1 MITLYKTLDRALS
14 VKRPHGAASTV
25 KFSHWLAANLPDGI
39 GAEFD
44 DCGNMHIDTRAS
56 TANRTLFVAHVDTV
70 HRNSGKNR
78 IKKTRTHWHADGD
91 VLGADDG
98 AGCAMLMHLI
108 HSGVPAYYV
117 FTVGEEKGG
126 IGATWLAKNKPD
138 LLRQFDRAIA
148 FDRRGIDSVITHQ
161 GWGRCCSDEFGQSLC
176 DALGSFDQNLMHL
189 NDDTGVYTDTAEF
202 IDLIPE
208 CTNISIGYSNEHTVN
223 ESLNIPYFEMLAG
236 AAANVDW
243 DSLPVARDPLKPD
256 FDDWQRYRGSHYS
269 TGGYYSDGYSDHSDD
284 GLALYLSDALMDAQ
298 YGQTRG
304 LIEMVAE
311 YSFPDDP
318 HLMAKHLNPRK
329 LDFRMV
335 DDLLADLASELI
347 SADDAMLMLADEMY
361 DSL

>member
-1 MITLYKTLDRALS
+1 MIILHKTLDRALS
-14 VKRPHGAASTV
+14 IKRPHGAAATA
-25 KFSHWLAANLPDGI
+25 KFSRWLADNLPDGI
-39 GAEFD
+39 CAEFD
-44 DCGNMHIDTRAS
+44 ACGNLHIDTRAEDG
-56 TANRTLFVAHVDTV
+56 NRTLFVAHVDTV
-70 HRNSGKNR
+70 HNKSGKNR

-108 HSGVPAYYV
+108 HSGVSAYYV

-126 IGATWLAKNKPD
+126 IGATWLAKHKPD

-161 GWGRCCSDEFGQSLC
+161 GWGRCCSDAFGQALC
-176 DALGSFDQNLMHL
+176 DSLGSYDQNLMHL

-202 IDLIPE
+202 VDLIPE

-223 ESLNIPYFEMLAG
+223 ESLNILYFNMLA
-236 AAANVDW
+236 AAAARVDW
-243 DSLPVARDPLKPD
+243 DSLPVARDPRDPD
-256 FDDWQRYRGSHYS
+256 PDDWQRYRGSYYS
-269 TGGYYSDGYSDHSDD
+269 TASYSSAYDD
-284 GLALYLSDALMDAQ
+284 LTDYLSAALLDAQ
-298 YGQTRG
+298 YGHTRE
-304 LIEMVAE
+304 LIEIVAE
-311 YSFPDDP
+311 YAFPDDP

-329 LDFRMV
+329 LDYRIV
-335 DDLLADLASELI
+335 DDLLADLASESI

>member
-14 VKRPHGAASTV
+14 VKRPHAAPATL
-25 KFSHWLAANLPDGI
+25 KFSRWLADNLPDGI
-39 GAEFD
+39 CAEFD
-44 DCGNMHIDTRAS
+44 QCGNMHVDTRAS

-70 HRNSGKNR
+70 HRKSGKNR

-108 HSGVPAYYV
+108 HSGIAAYYV

-126 IGATWLAKNKPD
+126 IGATWLAKNNPD

-161 GWGRCCSDEFGQSLC
+161 GWGRCCSDQFGQSLC

-202 IDLIPE
+202 VDLIPE

-223 ESLNIPYFEMLAG
+223 ESLNILYFEMLAG

-256 FDDWQRYRGSHYS
+256 FDDWQRYRGSYS
-269 TGGYYSDGYSDHSDD
+269 TGSYYPASEYDD
-284 GLALYLSDALMDAQ
+284 LADYLSAALLDAQ
-298 YGQTRG
+298 YGHTRD
-304 LIEMVAE
+304 LIDIVAE
-311 YSFPDDP
+311 YAFPDDP
-318 HLMAKHLNPRK
+318 HLMARHLNPRK
-329 LDFRMV
+329 LDYRMV
-335 DDLLADLASELI
+335 DDLLADLASESI
-347 SADDAMLMLADEMY
+347 SADDAMLLLADEMY
-361 DSL
+361 DCL

>member
-1 MITLYKTLDRALS
+1 MIILYKTLDRALS
-14 VKRPHGAASTV
+14 VKRPHAAPATL
-25 KFSHWLAANLPDGI
+25 KFSRWLADNLPDGI
-39 GAEFD
+39 CAEFD
-44 DCGNMHIDTRAS
+44 SCGNMHVDTRAS

-70 HRNSGKNR
+70 HRKSGKNR

-108 HSGVPAYYV
+108 HSGIAAYFI

-126 IGATWLAKNKPD
+126 IGATWLAKHNPD

-161 GWGRCCSDEFGQSLC
+161 GWGRCCSDAFGLALC
-176 DALGSFDQNLMHL
+176 DALGSFDQDLMHL

-202 IDLIPE
+202 VDLIPE

-223 ESLNIPYFEMLAG
+223 ESLNILYFEMLAG
-236 AAANVDW
+236 AAASVDW

-256 FDDWQRYRGSHYS
+256 PDDWRSYRGS
-269 TGGYYSDGYSDHSDD
+269 YYPTFNDD
-284 GLALYLSDALMDAQ
+284 YYFPDDREYLASLLLDAS
-298 YGQTRG
+298 YGHTRD
-304 LIEMVAE
+304 LIETIAE
-311 YSFPDDP
+311 YAFPDDP
-318 HLMAKHLNPRK
+318 ALMARHLNARK
-329 LDFRMV
+329 LDLRMI
-335 DDLLADLASELI
+335 DDLIDDLNSDAIDTE
-347 SADDAMLMLADEMY
+347 SALLMLADELY

>member
-1 MITLYKTLDRALS
+1 MIILYKTLDRALS
-14 VKRPHGAASTV
+14 VKRPHAAPATH
-25 KFSHWLAANLPDGI
+25 KFSKWLADNLPDGI
-39 GAEFD
+39 CAEFD
-44 DCGNMHIDTRAS
+44 QCGNMHVDTRAS

-70 HRNSGKNR
+70 HRKSGKNR

-108 HSGVPAYYV
+108 HSGIAAYFI

-126 IGATWLAKNKPD
+126 IGATWLAKNNPD

-161 GWGRCCSDEFGQSLC
+161 GWGRCCSDQFGQSLC

-202 IDLIPE
+202 VDLIPE

-223 ESLNIPYFEMLAG
+223 ESLNILYFEMLAG

-256 FDDWQRYRGSHYS
+256 FDDWQRYRGSYS
-269 TGGYYSDGYSDHSDD
+269 TGSYYPASDD
-284 GLALYLSDALMDAQ
+284 LTDYLSAALLDAQ
-298 YGQTRG
+298 YGYTCD
-304 LIEMVAE
+304 LIDIVAE
-311 YSFPDDP
+311 YAFPDDP
-318 HLMAKHLNPRK
+318 HLMARHLNPRK
-329 LDFRMV
+329 LDYRMV
-335 DDLLADLASELI
+335 DDLLAELASESI
-347 SADDAMLMLADEMY
+347 SADDAMLLLADEMY
-361 DSL
+361 DCL